1 MPEMSIHPSFE
12 KRELARLL
20 GGKGPQTFSRSI
32 KVKTEKLGS
41 TLAGLMKPDL
51 YYRFIE
57 IGSIH
62 ADSVRLK
69 GGITLVSKKLSK
81 TLSHCE
87 EIVCFVGTIGPRL
100 EDEINRL
107 TQRNRVS
114 QAYILDAMGSTAVES
129 MVDEFQ
135 RHMEKALKPVHKGT
149 TLRFS
154 PGYCD
159 WPLTEQKKLFRLFQS
174 RGLNVNLNDSCLMQP
189 RKSISGIFG
198 VFPFQAHSSAAA
210 FNPCSD
216 CGKKGCSMRRS
227 PGPI

>member
-1 MPEMSIHPSFE
+1 MSVSPSLE
-12 KRELARLL
+12 RRELVRLL

-32 KVKTEKLGS
+32 KVKIEKLGS
-41 TLAGLMKPDL
+41 KLAGLMKSEL
-51 YYRFIE
+51 NYRFIE
-57 IGSIH
+57 IDSIH

-69 GGITLVSKKLSK
+69 GGITLLSKKLSK
-81 TLSHCE
+81 TLTHCE
-87 EIVCFVGTIGPRL
+87 EMVCFVGTIGSRL

-107 TQRNRVS
+107 TQRNRIS
-114 QAYILDAMGSTAVES
+114 QAYILDAMGSAAVES

-135 RHMEKALKPVHKGT
+135 GHMAQALKPVHKGT

-159 WPLTEQKKLFRLFQS
+159 WPITEQKKLFRLFES
-174 RGLNVNLNDSCLMQP
+174 HKLGVKLTDSCLMQP
-189 RKSISGIFG
+189 RKSISGLFG
-198 VFPFQAHSSAAA
+198 VIPFQAHRSAAP

>member
-1 MPEMSIHPSFE
+1 MLEMPIRPSFR
-12 KRELARLL
+12 KNELARLL

-32 KVKTEKLGS
+32 KVKIEKLGPK
-41 TLAGLMKPDL
+41 LAGLMKPDL
-51 YYRFIE
+51 YYRFTE
-57 IGSIH
+57 IGSIR

-69 GGITLVSKKLSK
+69 GGITLASKKLSK

-87 EIVCFVGTIGPRL
+87 ELVCFVGTIGAKL

-107 TQRNRVS
+107 TRQNRCS
-114 QAYILDAMGSTAVES
+114 QAYILDAMASVAVEN
-129 MVDEFQ
+129 MIDDFQ
-135 RHMEKALKPVHKGT
+135 RHMEKALKPEQKGT

-159 WPLTEQKKLFRLFQS
+159 WPLTEQKKLFRLFES
-174 RGLNVNLNDSCLMQP
+174 HDLNVTLADSCLMQP
-189 RKSISGIFG
+189 RKSISGLFG
-198 VFPFQAHSSAAA
+198 IIPFQAHTAAA

-227 PGPI
+227 PEPI